1 MVTLLTYLMYSL
13 SNLNVLTNFVWYR
26 YCEKLQNLQP
36 FLWPS
41 SFNMCIVRYIYI
53 NSMNFIHVHFMLLHN
68 HISCNNANVAAS
80 SFSLLITKTTTAEG
94 RDNGTFYY
102 LSFNSLI
109 FNPVT
114 INN

>member
-1 MVTLLTYLMYSL
+1 MLHHAIA
-13 SNLNVLTNFVWYR
+13 NVF
-26 YCEKLQNLQP
+26 
-36 FLWPS
+36 
-41 SFNMCIVRYIYI
+41 
-53 NSMNFIHVHFMLLHN
+53 
-68 HISCNNANVAAS
+68 VAAS
-80 SFSLLITKTTTAEG
+80 SFSLLITKITTAEG